1 MIITRMVGE
10 SYAAYRR
17 RDLWHNTTKPALS
30 KALLFAL
37 AVLVA
42 YAVLYGG
49 ILVGRAALTTDM
61 VPACKPAP
69 AAQETP

>member
-1 MIITRMVGE
+1 MIITRMAGE
-10 SYAAYRR
+10 SYGAYRR
-17 RDLWHNTTKPALS
+17 RDIWHNTTKPALS